1 MTHEQRPPGR
11 CSFIRGSLK
20 RSIHKETT
28 MRIARSILI
37 AGVLVALAACQRE
50 DDTATAPATPAA
62 GTPAATAPA
71 DGTAPT
77 GAAGSQ
83 TPADAGSTGGAD
95 AANAATAQA
104 EPPATGTPP
113 ADSAM
118 IGVAECDDYLA
129 KYEACL
135 TGNVPE
141 ASRAAMQQSLDAT
154 RAGWRQALATPGGRD
169 SLAAACTQMR
179 ETSRQTMQAYGCTDF

>member
-1 MTHEQRPPGR
+1 
-11 CSFIRGSLK
+11 
-20 RSIHKETT
+20 
-28 MRIARSILI
+28 MRIARSILV

-50 DDTATAPATPAA
+50 DDTTTAPATPAA
-62 GTPAATAPA
+62 ATPAATAPA
-71 DGTAPT
+71 DG
-77 GAAGSQ
+77 Q
-83 TPADAGSTGGAD
+83 TSAD
-95 AANAATAQA
+95 AATAPA

-135 TGNVPE
+135 SGNVPE
-141 ASRAAMQQSLDAT
+141 ASRAAMQQSLEAT
-154 RAGWRQALATPGGRD
+154 RAGWRQALATPGGRE

-179 ETSRQTMQAYGCTDF
+179 ETSRQTMQAYGCSDF

>member
-1 MTHEQRPPGR
+1 
-11 CSFIRGSLK
+11 
-20 RSIHKETT
+20 

-50 DDTATAPATPAA
+50 DDTTTAPATPAA

-95 AANAATAQA
+95 AANAPA